1 MHRRTASTAL
11 ITLILLLNL
20 SAAWA
25 LDVKITGYFPGG
37 YKSKHQARI
46 EGGPHDRYGRPLRTL
61 QKYDGSYVSAA
72 TDPRIIK
79 SGTIFY
85 LNEFPNIK
93 FLACDVGRGVKG
105 YHIDIAC
112 QSEKHTYQ
120 LPKRAKIIKKEHFK
134 IMNFREYQQEALK
147 TANTDKLNWRDCL
160 TNAALGLNGEAGE
173 FADIVKKYLYQG
185 HQLDKDKLAKEL
197 GDQLWYLSLASYAL
211 DVPLEDIAKT
221 NIDKLRKRYPNGH
234 FEAERSIKR
243 ED

>member
-11 ITLILLLNL
+11 ITLLLLLNL

-46 EGGPHDRYGRPLRTL
+46 EGGPNDRYGRPLRTL

-79 SGTIFY
+79 SGTLFY
-85 LNEFPNIK
+85 LKEFPDIK
-93 FLACDVGRGVKG
+93 FLACDVGKSVRGRHV
-105 YHIDIAC
+105 DIC
-112 QSEKHTYQ
+112 VQSEKHTYQ

-134 IMNFREYQQEALK
+134 IMDFKEYQQEALK
-147 TANTDKLNWRDCL
+147 TANLDKLNWSDCL

-173 FADIVKKYLYQG
+173 FADIVNKYFTRPFPV
-185 HQLDKDKLAKEL
+185 
-197 GDQLWYLSLASYAL
+197 W
-211 DVPLEDIAKT
+211 
-221 NIDKLRKRYPNGH
+221 R
-234 FEAERSIKR
+234 
-243 ED
+243 